1 MRWQESHDSAVTKW
15 VNGLPRA
22 FDPLW
27 HDAQEPGRTP
37 LWSNNVP
44 VKFTVLWQTLHGCVT
59 GECEVDIVTAL
70 TRLPRPWQISQALG
84 VPFKTPR
91 T

>member
-1 MRWQESHDSAVTKW
+1 
-15 VNGLPRA
+15 
-22 FDPLW
+22 
-27 HDAQEPGRTP
+27 
-37 LWSNNVP
+37 

-59 GECEVDIVTAL
+59 AECDADIVTAL
-70 TRLPRPWQISQALG
+70 IRLPGPWHTSQALG